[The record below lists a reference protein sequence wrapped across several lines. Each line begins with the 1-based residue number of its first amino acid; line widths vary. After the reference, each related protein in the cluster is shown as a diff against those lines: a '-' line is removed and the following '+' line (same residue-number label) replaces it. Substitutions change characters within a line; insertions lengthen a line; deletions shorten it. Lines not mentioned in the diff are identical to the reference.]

1 MDYEGKLLDGTRV
14 LFRRIRPD
22 DKTKLA
28 AGFERLSE
36 ESRYRRFFR
45 LLDHLS
51 DEQLTYLTEVDFQDH
66 FAWIAELP
74 DEADRPGV
82 AVARWIRIA
91 NEPEVAESAITVV
104 DDYQGQGLGSTL
116 LWLLALSAI
125 EQGVKA
131 LRVWVQGENV
141 AVLNMLAD
149 FGVVPKRWE
158 SGISEVDI
166 PLPADPD
173 DLDKT
178 PAKILLRKVAS
189 GEVDAEN
196 TGPIAI
202 GTRFVCNG

>member
-45 LLDHLS
+45 LIDHLS

-74 DEADRPGV
+74 DEADQPGV

-116 LWLLALSAI
+116 LWLLARSAI

-141 AVLNMLAD
+141 AVLNMLSD

-196 TGPIAI
+196 TGPIKI
-202 GTRFVCNG
+202 GTRFVCNE